1 MCGSLRTTGTT
12 MMALRFEVQEV
23 REGDSV
29 HKYVIGVRLHGGA
42 FAVHAEAFTL
52 VTANLAKRELER
64 ERWLR
69 EVEIARDRHLRGAHD
84 VQNQR

>member
-1 MCGSLRTTGTT
+1 MCGSLRMTGTMT
-12 MMALRFEVQEV
+12 IRFEVQEV

-29 HKYVIGVRLHGGA
+29 QKYVIGVRLHGGA

-52 VTANLAKRELER
+52 ATANLAKREFER

-69 EVEIARDRHLRGAHD
+69 EVEIARDRHLRGARD
-84 VQNQR
+84 D